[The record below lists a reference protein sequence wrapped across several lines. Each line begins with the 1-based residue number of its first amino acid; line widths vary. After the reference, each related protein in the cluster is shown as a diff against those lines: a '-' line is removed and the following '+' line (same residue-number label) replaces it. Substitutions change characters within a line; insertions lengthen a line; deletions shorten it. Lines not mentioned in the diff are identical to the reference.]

1 MMVSSPRPPWGA
13 DTRVVGVL
21 CGSTGDPYSA
31 LALHGV
37 TQTLSNGGVHT
48 LCFAGGFP
56 HAPLYGDL
64 EHGPTAL
71 STLDGL
77 VILAGTVRGA
87 EQATQHLVRSQRA
100 VVSFGVELTDVPSV
114 GVNDDIGVIRAVGH
128 LAKRHGA
135 KRIAF
140 IAGPEDSVDGER
152 RLATYRLAL
161 QNFHLAYDPALV
173 VRGDYEAQSGKE
185 ATMQLLRYDKR
196 VFDSI
201 VAANDLMA
209 IGALD
214 ALRAAG
220 LRVPADV
227 PVIGFDDMEEA
238 SFTSPSLTTVRQ
250 PVAEQ
255 GVMVGRLMLDRLAG
269 RELELSPSWVATPL
283 VIRRSCGCEPEQHS
297 PRPFLLK
304 SSDGVSDQDL
314 VEDALRSR
322 VGRHLSAARRRR
334 ELVRM
339 APAILGA
346 NGLPEL
352 ASVLTEAFR
361 LIDAKR
367 LLVCQY
373 DADPRKVRVL
383 FESSGREVLLR
394 ETKAPAFPCAQL
406 LPFGFVRPREP
417 GPYVV
422 VPLHLGREHFG
433 YAVLDAPIWD
443 GPHVE
448 LCHYLTAALGRIA
461 REHELRRLYA
471 TTKQLRDGLRESDS
485 PRR

>member
-1 MMVSSPRPPWGA
+1 MMTSSPRPSWGTDA
-13 DTRVVGVL
+13 RVVGVL
-21 CGSTGDPYSA
+21 CGTTGDPYSA

-37 TQTLSNGGVHT
+37 TQTLINGGLHA
-48 LCFAGGFP
+48 LCFSGAFP

-64 EHGPTAL
+64 EHGPSAL
-71 STLDGL
+71 SMLDGL
-77 VILAGTVRGA
+77 VVLAGTVRGA
-87 EQATQHLVRSQRA
+87 DHAMERLLRSHRA
-100 VVSFGVELTDVPSV
+100 VISFGLELKDVPSV

-128 LAKRHGA
+128 LAKRHGR

-140 IAGPEDSVDGER
+140 IAGPEDSSDGER

-161 QNFHLAYDPALV
+161 DNFQLPYDPALV
-173 VRGDYEAQSGKE
+173 VRGDYEAESGKD
-185 ATMQLLRYDKR
+185 AVMQLLRFGKR
-196 VFDSI
+196 VFDGI

-209 IGALD
+209 IGALE

-283 VIRRSCGCEPEQHS
+283 VIRRSCGCEPEQPT
-297 PRPFLLK
+297 PRQILLK
-304 SSDGVSDQDL
+304 PSDGVSDQDL

-322 VGRHLSAARRRR
+322 VGRHLSVARKRR
-334 ELVRM
+334 ELARI
-339 APAILGA
+339 APAIIGA
-346 NGLPEL
+346 HGLPEL
-352 ASVLTEAFR
+352 ASVMTEAFR
-361 LIDAKR
+361 IVGAKR

-373 DADPRKVRVL
+373 DADSRKSRVL
-383 FESSGREVLLR
+383 LEASGRDVVLR
-394 ETKAPAFPCAQL
+394 ENKAAAFPCAQL
-406 LPFGFVRPREP
+406 LPYGFLRPKEP
-417 GPYVV
+417 SALLI

-433 YAVLDAPIWD
+433 YAVLDAPAWD

-461 REHELRRLYA
+461 REHELCRLYA
-471 TTKQLRDGLRESDS
+471 ATKQLREGLRDSDS